1 VDADWCLLC
10 LGKRLCGLLT
20 AQQWA

>member
-1 VDADWCLLC
+1 MDADWCLLC